1 MKMRKRKSRSWITIA
16 FAVLIIGALTWA
28 FWPRPL
34 MVDLGKVRH
43 EAMIV
48 TVNEE
53 GKTRVRDA
61 YVVST
66 PVAGRLLRIEVES
79 GDQVEGGKSIIAR
92 MLPSSPSVLD
102 VRTREQARTAVTAAE
117 AAVRVAQAD
126 LNKAKADIDL
136 ANLNLKRKQTL
147 KISGVVSQAAVE
159 QAERSSRA
167 AQASVDQA
175 MAGISMR
182 QADLANTRARLI
194 NFSDASIGQ
203 DSENVAQADAIPLL
217 APISGR
223 ILRILQRSETTLP
236 AGKPVLEIGDISN
249 DLEIVAE
256 LLSTDAVRVS
266 IGNRVIVDNWGGA
279 NPLAGIVIRIDPWGF
294 TKFSALGVEEQRV
307 NVVIKFSDS
316 PSLRKSLG
324 HGFRVEARIV
334 IWENANALV
343 VPSSALFRDNLDW
356 VVFVAEDGA
365 AVLKKITIGRNN
377 GIQAEILAGLE
388 VDDTVVLFPGSG
400 LVNGSRIAERQLN

>member
-1 MKMRKRKSRSWITIA
+1 MRKRKSRSWITIA
-16 FAVLIIGALTWA
+16 FAALIIGALTWA

-34 MVDLGKVRH
+34 MVDLGQVRR

-79 GDQVEGGKSIIAR
+79 GDQVEGGKSVIAR
-92 MLPSSPSVLD
+92 MLPSSPSALD
-102 VRTREQARTAVTAAE
+102 VRTREQARAAVAAAV

-136 ANLNLKRKQTL
+136 ADLNLKRKQAL
-147 KISGVVSQAAVE
+147 MKNGVVSQAAVE
-159 QAERSSRA
+159 QAERSWRA

-194 NFSDASIGQ
+194 SFSDPPFGKDAE
-203 DSENVAQADAIPLL
+203 DAAQSDAIPVL

-249 DLEIVAE
+249 DLEIVVE

-266 IGNRVIVDNWGGA
+266 IDDRVIVDNWGGA
-279 NPLAGIVIRIDPWGF
+279 DPLKGIVTRVDPWGF
-294 TKFSALGVEEQRV
+294 AKFSALGVEEQRV
-307 NVVIKFSDS
+307 NVVIKFSD
-316 PSLRKSLG
+316 PPNLRKSLG

-334 IWENANALV
+334 IWENADALV

-356 VVFVAEDGA
+356 VVFAAEDGV
-365 AVLKKITIGRNN
+365 AVLKKIEIGRNN
-377 GIQAEILAGLE
+377 GIQAEVLGGLDAGNI
-388 VDDTVVLFPGSG
+388 VVLFPGSG
-400 LVNGSRIAERQLN
+400 ITDGSRISKRKLN

>member
-1 MKMRKRKSRSWITIA
+1 MRKRKSRSWITIA
-16 FAVLIIGALTWA
+16 FAILIIGALTWA

-43 EAMIV
+43 EVMIL

-92 MLPSSPSVLD
+92 MLPSSPSALD
-102 VRTREQARTAVTAAE
+102 VRTREQARAAVAAAK

-147 KISGVVSQAAVE
+147 NKNGVVSQAAVE
-159 QAERSSRA
+159 QAERSWRA

-175 MAGISMR
+175 NAGISMR
-182 QADLANTRARLI
+182 QANLANIRARLI
-194 NFSDASIGQ
+194 SFNDPTNNQGT
-203 DSENVAQADAIPLL
+203 ENEAQSDAIPVL

-236 AGKPVLEIGDISN
+236 AGKPILEIGDISN

-266 IGNRVIVDNWGGA
+266 VDDRVIVDNWGGA
-279 NPLAGIVIRIDPWGF
+279 NPLAGVVTRVDPWGF

-307 NVVIKFSDS
+307 NVVIKFSDP
-316 PSLRKSLG
+316 PSQRKSLG

-334 IWENANALV
+334 IWEDANALG
-343 VPSSALFRDNLDW
+343 VPSSALFRENLDW
-356 VVFVAEDGA
+356 VVFAVEDGI
-365 AVLKKITIGRNN
+365 AVLKKIIIGQNN
-377 GIQAEILAGLE
+377 GIQAEVLGGLE
-388 VDDTVVLFPGSG
+388 ADSTVVLFPGSG
-400 LVNGSRIAERQLN
+400 LTNGSRIAERQLN

>member
-1 MKMRKRKSRSWITIA
+1 MRKRKSRSWVTIT
-16 FAVLIIGALTWA
+16 FAILVAGALTWA

-34 MVDLGKVRH
+34 MVDLDKVRR

-48 TVNEE
+48 TVSEE

-92 MLPSSPSVLD
+92 MLPSSPSALD
-102 VRTREQARTAVTAAE
+102 VRTREQARSAVAAAV
-117 AAVRVAQAD
+117 AAVRVARAD

-136 ANLNLKRKQTL
+136 ADLNLKRKQTL
-147 KISGVVSQAAVE
+147 KKNGVVSQAAVE
-159 QAERSSRA
+159 QAQRSWRA

-175 MAGISMR
+175 LAGISMR

-194 NFSDASIGQ
+194 SFSDPPISQ
-203 DSENVAQADAIPLL
+203 DTADTAQSDAIPVL

-256 LLSTDAVRVS
+256 LLSTDAVRVKV
-266 IGNRVIVDNWGGA
+266 GDRVIVDNWGGA
-279 NPLAGIVIRIDPWGF
+279 DPLAGIVTRVDPWGF

-316 PSLRKSLG
+316 PSQRKSLG

-334 IWENANALV
+334 IWEDANALV

-356 VVFVAEDGA
+356 VVFTAENGV

-377 GIQAEILAGLE
+377 GIQAEVLGGLDAGNI
-388 VDDTVVLFPGSG
+388 VVLFPGSG
-400 LVNGSRIAERQLN
+400 IINGSRIAERKLN